1 MLTVLSHSQDAQAR
15 DAQASSASDII
26 FRQICVIEDAKL
38 EFCQAKGF
46 LTDED
51 FAGSGVVRVFVR
63 ALKA

>member
-1 MLTVLSHSQDAQAR
+1 M
-15 DAQASSASDII
+15 
-26 FRQICVIEDAKL
+26 